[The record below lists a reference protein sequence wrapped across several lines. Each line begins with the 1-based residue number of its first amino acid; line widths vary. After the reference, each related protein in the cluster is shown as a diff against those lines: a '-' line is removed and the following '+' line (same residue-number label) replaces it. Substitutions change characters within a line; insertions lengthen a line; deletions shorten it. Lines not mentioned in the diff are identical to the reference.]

1 MCVHALVIVHFGS
14 FGKMNNFIRF
24 YPGFSSRIELWL
36 VTTTTDF
43 TLRLTRFLEAE
54 YELRLILSCGQLE
67 FRQLNMSCGCLE
79 YLRLDTS
86 YDWVELR
93 RLDTSYGRL
102 HPMADSSSGG
112 WIRVTADSILQL
124 TRVPVVGYSL
134 RLTPSHGWL
143 EFWQLDT
150 GCGRFRPPTELSSGS
165 WIRVTADYILRLTPV
180 PTTGYDLRL
189 IPTCG
194 WLRVAADSILRLT
207 RVHRLDST
215 CGWPIL

>member
-36 VTTTTDF
+36 VTATTDF

-112 WIRVTADSILQL
+112 WIQFTADS
-124 TRVPVVGYSL
+124 VP
-134 RLTPSHGWL
+134 RLTWVLAARYGLRPVPSPNSL
-143 EFWQLDT
+143 EF
-150 GCGRFRPPTELSSGS
+150 R
-165 WIRVTADYILRLTPV
+165 
-180 PTTGYDLRL
+180 
-189 IPTCG
+189 
-194 WLRVAADSILRLT
+194 
-207 RVHRLDST
+207 
-215 CGWPIL
+215 